1 MQPAPCHDFT
11 TRRRRRR
18 RCFYGCVPS
27 AAAVETPAAAVVCL
41 RAHYILIELA
51 AAGGGC
57 PCSAATPYY
66 YALYTELYAAAPGRS
81 GGFKLE
87 GVVGCTSFSA
97 LTLLVGRQEGHPACQ
112 KNLSSEVLAWLSVW
126 SEV

>member
-1 MQPAPCHDFT
+1 MILRLDDGGDDAVFTAVCHLPPPW
-11 TRRRRRR
+11 RHPPLPSSV
-18 RCFYGCVPS
+18 YGR
-27 AAAVETPAAAVVCL
+27 T
-41 RAHYILIELA
+41 ILIELA

-97 LTLLVGRQEGHPACQ
+97 LTLLVGRQEGHPAC
-112 KNLSSEVLAWLSVW
+112 KKLE
-126 SEV
+126 

>member
-1 MQPAPCHDFT
+1 M
-11 TRRRRRR
+11 
-18 RCFYGCVPS
+18 
-27 AAAVETPAAAVVCL
+27 ETPAPLPSSVYG
-41 RAHYILIELA
+41 RTILIELA

-97 LTLLVGRQEGHPACQ
+97 LTLLVGRQEGHPACK

-126 SEV
+126 SEVQTCIRPS